1 MDPERWQQ
9 IDKLFGMALKREAN
23 QRADFL
29 EEACAGDQALRREVE
44 SLLAQQ
50 GEAEGFIEQPALE
63 VAAKVMA
70 EDRSQTLI
78 GRQIGSFK
86 VLSLL
91 GVGGM
96 GEVYLAEDRR
106 LDRTIALKIL
116 PAELA
121 SDPDRMRRFVREA
134 KAASALKHS
143 NVATIHE
150 IGESDGV
157 HFIAME
163 YVVVQALA

>member
-1 MDPERWQQ
+1 MKPDRWQRIEQ
-9 IDKLFGMALKREAN
+9 LYHSALKHEPS
-23 QRADFL
+23 QRPAFL
-29 EEACAGDQALRREVE
+29 EEACAGDEALRQEVE

-50 GEAEGFIEQPALE
+50 KQAESFIEAPALE

-70 EDRSQTLI
+70 EDRSQSLI

-91 GVGGM
+91 GGGGM
-96 GEVYLAEDRR
+96 GEVYLAEDQR

-116 PAELA
+116 PTELS
-121 SDPDRMRRFVREA
+121 SDPDRLRRFVREA
-134 KAASALKHS
+134 KAASALKHP

-150 IGESDGV
+150 IGESGGV
-157 HFIAME
+157 RFISCFHS
-163 YVVVQALA
+163 